1 MKHTRK
7 NISDTKVSLN
17 IVLDAAELA
26 TVESKTLVRLAKD
39 LKVAG
44 FRPGKVPPTV
54 AKKNLDGN
62 VLGMEVAQ
70 DAINHFM
77 VEVLDTEKLQPLDRP
92 QVDIQKYVHGEQL
105 EFSAELEIVPEV
117 KLGDYKTLKAKKK
130 IEKFTDKDVAEV
142 IDRMRQGMAEK
153 KDVTRAAKT
162 GDEVIIDFK
171 GTNDGKEIAGASGT
185 DYPLSLG
192 SNTFIPGFEEGLIG
206 KKAGETFDLPLTFPK
221 DYHHK
226 PLAGQKVIFAITV
239 KVVKEVTLPALD
251 DAFAAKAGQFKTVD
265 ELKADV
271 KRELTD
277 QKEREALEA
286 FKDALIEELVNGST
300 IPTPEILIADQL
312 ASLERDFTQNLMYR
326 GMTLPQYL
334 EEQGKTKEEWLESEL
349 REQAIRRVKVGLA
362 LAELSKLE
370 NIDVSFE
377 ELDARLGQM
386 MQQYGNDPKIR
397 EQFDNPE
404 VRRDLANRVMTE
416 KTVERLVEINQK

>member
-226 PLAGQKVIFAITV
+226 PLAGQEVIFAITV